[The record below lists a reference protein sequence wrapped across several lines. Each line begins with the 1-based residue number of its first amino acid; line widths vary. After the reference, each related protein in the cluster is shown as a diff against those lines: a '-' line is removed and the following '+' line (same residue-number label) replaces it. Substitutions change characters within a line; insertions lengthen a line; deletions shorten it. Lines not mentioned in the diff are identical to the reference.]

1 MWDSGPYV
9 SHIRNASCYQCLD
22 YYISTK
28 APVVYILYFPIL
40 KMKTKELMLLKELS
54 EVVGLRFEFK
64 QSEFRTHTPLTFI
77 LYFLLII
84 KKQIQKKLRAQ
95 RNDFLNVIL
104 RESCGYLSS

>member
-1 MWDSGPYV
+1 
-9 SHIRNASCYQCLD
+9 
-22 YYISTK
+22 
-28 APVVYILYFPIL
+28 
-40 KMKTKELMLLKELS
+40 MKTKELMLLKELS